1 MIKLPSHHRPTYIL
15 NTTNKTFQ
23 MRYCVNLYLNWHQ
36 KYKSSKFRRL
46 NFLNKNETFKF
57 DLLYF
62 RCQLRYRFTQYL
74 ILKVSLVVFRMYVG
88 FWCNSTFMLCYSI
101 LKIAI
106 LLHKWDIVKV
116 HSGRTVIRANLGLFN
131 STKNSKNG
139 RKGNIWKVV
148 TFFYQ
153 NTIW

>member
-1 MIKLPSHHRPTYIL
+1 MH
-15 NTTNKTFQ
+15 
-23 MRYCVNLYLNWHQ
+23 
-36 KYKSSKFRRL
+36 
-46 NFLNKNETFKF
+46 
-57 DLLYF
+57 
-62 RCQLRYRFTQYL
+62 L

-139 RKGNIWKVV
+139 RKGNIWKVA
-148 TFFYQ
+148 TFFLSKYYMISEFWVLVPFICSDLLIEKIGGQ
-153 NTIW
+153 YGCFNTKK